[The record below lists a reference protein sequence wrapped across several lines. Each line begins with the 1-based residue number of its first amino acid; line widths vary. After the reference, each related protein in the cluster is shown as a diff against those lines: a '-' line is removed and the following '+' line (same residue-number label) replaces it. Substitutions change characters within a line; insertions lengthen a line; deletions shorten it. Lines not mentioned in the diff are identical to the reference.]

1 MPKKEAEGALFFFH
15 FVQWME
21 SDFWRSDIDSNTF
34 SVTNN
39 SHADSAPGG
48 THRQN
53 AFIGT

>member
-1 MPKKEAEGALFFFH
+1 
-15 FVQWME
+15 ME
-21 SDFWRSDIDSNTF
+21 SDFWGSEIDSNNS

-39 SHADSAPGG
+39 SHVDNAPGG

>member
-1 MPKKEAEGALFFFH
+1 MPQKEAEGALFFFH